1 VQLGFS
7 SMNTPEEVPPDEL
20 ARALEDRG
28 FDSLWMGEHTH
39 IPTCRATPYPAGGEM
54 PAQYRRMMDPYASLM
69 LAASAT
75 TTLLVGTGVALPLEH
90 DLLALA
96 KTVATVDRL
105 SGGRL
110 QVGVGVGW
118 NKEEL
123 ANHRDV
129 SWGERYRALAEC
141 VGALTA
147 LWTEDE
153 ASYHGRY
160 FDFEPV
166 WSEPKPLQR
175 PRPPILCG
183 TGGKLGTRH
192 AVDWADAWMPM
203 DIALGDVAKKLAL
216 FRQAALAA
224 QRPHVPIT
232 IVAWGD
238 PPLERLAE
246 YRDLGVE
253 RVVLGASRQG
263 WDDPRTTLPFLDRYA
278 AMVPELR

>member
-1 VQLGFS
+1 VLLGFS
-7 SMNTPEEVPPDEL
+7 SMNTPEDVKPDDL
-20 ARALEDRG
+20 ARALEARG

-39 IPTCRATPYPAGGEM
+39 IPTSRATPYPAGGEM
-54 PAQYRRMMDPYASLM
+54 PRQYRRMMDPYASLM

-75 TTLLVGTGVALPLEH
+75 SSLLVGTGVALPLEH

-123 ANHRDV
+123 ANHRPV
-129 SWGERYRALAEC
+129 PWSARYQALEEC
-141 VGALTA
+141 VAALVA

-153 ASYHGRY
+153 ASYHGRFY
-160 FDFEPV
+160 DFDPV

-183 TGGKLGTRH
+183 TGGRLGTRH
-192 AVDWADAWMPM
+192 AVAWADEWMPM
-203 DIALGDVAKKLAL
+203 DIALGNVAKKIAL

-224 QRPHVPIT
+224 QRPDIPIT

-238 PPLERLAE
+238 PTFERLAE
-246 YRDLGVE
+246 YRELGVR
-253 RVVLGASRQG
+253 RVVLGAARQD
-263 WDDPRTTLPFLDRYA
+263 WDDPSTTLAFLDRYA
-278 AMVPELR
+278 PMVPELR